1 MMELNLPKT
10 GDTLTNDRLCEI
22 FQCSPQGGMRR
33 SLKTNTLVLVS
44 NHVDSVYHDRW
55 IDGVLHYTGMGQKG
69 DQSLDF
75 MQNKTLAQ
83 SGSTD
88 VAVHLFEVHVDGI
101 YTYVGIVRLEGD
113 PYTETQPDADGA
125 MRAVWVFPLVVSQ
138 GKVPAVP
145 VEALEIQ
152 SDRIAKRVRR
162 LSDEEVKSRAE
173 QARHRPGLRPTLAN
187 RFDRDPHVA
196 EHAKRRAKGRCELC
210 QSPAPFSNGNDEP
223 YLETHHIVWLAK
235 GGADT
240 IENTVAL
247 CPNCHRKMHILDRSE
262 DRKLLLLRLGQLEC
276 QPNAAL

>member
-1 MMELNLPKT
+1 MPESQLSSLEVGGK
-10 GDTLTNDRLCEI
+10 LTNDRLCEI

-69 DQSLDF
+69 DQSLEF

-88 VAVHLFEVHVDGI
+88 VGLHLFEVHVDGI
-101 YTYVGIVRLEGD
+101 YTYVGTVRLSGS
-113 PYTETQPDADGA
+113 PYTEVQPDVDGS
-125 MRAVWVFPLVVSQ
+125 RRTVWVFPLSVSE
-138 GKVPAVP
+138 GAVPAVP

-152 SDRIAKRVRR
+152 SERVAKRVRR
-162 LSDEEVKSRAE
+162 LSDEEVRQRAE
-173 QARHRPGLRPTLAN
+173 QARERPGLRPALAN

-196 EHAKRRAKGRCELC
+196 EHAKRRAKGCCELC
-210 QSPAPFSNGNDEP
+210 SSPAPFLNGNGEP
-223 YLETHHIVWLAK
+223 YLETHHIDWLAK

-247 CPNCHRKMHILDRSE
+247 CPNCHRRMHILDRSE
-262 DRKLLLLRLGQLEC
+262 DRKLLLRRLR
-276 QPNAAL
+276 QPG

>member
-1 MMELNLPKT
+1 MELNLPKT
-10 GDTLTNDRLCEI
+10 GDTLTNDRLCEM

-33 SLKTNTLVLVS
+33 SLKTNTLVLIS

-101 YTYVGIVRLEGD
+101 YTYVGIVQLAGK
-113 PYTETQPDADGA
+113 PYNEMQPDADGV
-125 MRAVWVFPLVVSQ
+125 MRTVWVFPLSVLQ
-138 GKVPAVP
+138 GEVPAVP

-173 QARHRPGLRPTLAN
+173 KARQRPGLRPTLAN

-210 QSPAPFSNGNDEP
+210 QTPAPFSNGNGEP

-247 CPNCHRKMHILDRSE
+247 CPNCHRKMHILDRPE
-262 DRKLLLLRLGQLEC
+262 DRHLLLVRLSR
-276 QPNAAL
+276 AV

>member
-1 MMELNLPKT
+1 MTEQNLVPPQP
-10 GDTLTNDRLCEI
+10 GDTLSNDRLCEI

-55 IDGVLHYTGMGQKG
+55 VDGVLHYTGMGQKG

-88 VAVHLFEVHVDGI
+88 VGIHLFEVHVDGI
-101 YTYVGIVRLEGD
+101 YTYVGTVRLSGS
-113 PYTETQPDADGA
+113 PYTEVQADVDGS
-125 MRAVWVFPLVVSQ
+125 RRTVWVFPLMLSE
-138 GKVPAVP
+138 GSVPAVP
-145 VEALEIQ
+145 VEALAIQ
-152 SDRIAKRVRR
+152 SERVAKRVRR
-162 LSDEEVKSRAE
+162 LSDEEVRQRAE
-173 QARHRPGLRPTLAN
+173 QARERPGLRPALAN

-210 QSPAPFSNGNDEP
+210 ESPAPFMNGNGEP

-247 CPNCHRKMHILDRSE
+247 CPNCHRKMHILDTSE
-262 DRKLLLLRLGQLEC
+262 DRAFLTRRLGRASQ
-276 QPNAAL
+276 